1 MSLFNKVTKSF
12 QWGDKTVILETGEI
26 ARQAGGAVIV
36 DIEGTVILATV
47 VASKS
52 AKPGQDF
59 FPLTVDYI
67 EKTYAA
73 GKIPGSFFK
82 REAKPSEHE
91 TLTSRLIDRP
101 IRPLFP
107 EGFLNEVHVV
117 IHTLSLNP
125 EVDADIAA
133 MIGVSAALSVSGI
146 PFSGP
151 IGAARVGYIN
161 GQYVLNPG
169 QTARKDSQMDLIV
182 AGTEAAVLMVESE
195 ALQLSEEIMLGG
207 VVFGHQQASLAI
219 SAIHELVRDAG
230 KPVWNWTAPAE
241 DEAFVAKVNG
251 LAEEKLRA
259 VYQIRSKQARTQA
272 LREANAGVMAA
283 LKEGGESFDSGKVN
297 DLLFAIESKIVRSQI
312 LEGEPRIDG
321 RDTRTVR
328 PIEIRN
334 SVLPRTHGS
343 ALFTRGETQAL
354 VITTL
359 GTERDAQRIDALA
372 GEYEDRFLFHYN
384 MPPFATGEVGRMGS
398 TKRREIG
405 HGRLAKRAL
414 VAVLPSKEEFPYTVR
429 VVSEITESN
438 GSSSMA
444 SVCGGCLSMM
454 DAGVPMKAHV
464 AGIAMGLIKEGNKF
478 AVLTD
483 ILGDEDHLGDMDFK
497 VAGTT
502 NGITALQMDIKI
514 QGITKEIMQV
524 ALAQAK
530 EARMHILGKMQEAMG
545 EAKAEVSSFAPR
557 LTTLKINPEKIRDVI
572 GKGGAV
578 IRGLQEETGTT
589 INIDED
595 GTITIAS
602 TDPEKAELAK
612 KRIEQITAEVEI
624 GKVYEGPVT
633 KILDFGAL
641 INLLPG
647 KDGLL
652 HISQIAHERVEKVT
666 DYLSEGQIVKV
677 KVLETDEKGRVKL
690 SMKALTERPA
700 GMEFQERAPREDR
713 GDRPPRG
720 DRGPRE
726 DRGDRGDRGGDRA
739 PRGDRP
745 PRFEGERNDAQPRS
759 EQPAPAA
766 EQPPREPQE

>member
-1 MSLFNKVTKSF
+1 MSIFNKVTKTF
-12 QWGDKTVILETGEI
+12 QWGQHTVTMETGEI
-26 ARQAGGAVIV
+26 ARQASGAVLVNI
-36 DIEGTVILATV
+36 DDTVVLATV
-47 VASKS
+47 VASKQ
-52 AKPGQDF
+52 AKSGQDF

-82 REAKPSEHE
+82 REAKPSELE

-107 EGFLNEVHVV
+107 EGFYNDVHVV
-117 IHTLSLNP
+117 IHTVSLNP

-133 MIGVSAALSVSGI
+133 LIATSAALSVSGI
-146 PFSGP
+146 PFNGP

-161 GQYVLNPG
+161 GEYVLNPG
-169 QTARKDSQMDLIV
+169 QTQRKDSQMDLVV

-195 ALQLSEEIMLGG
+195 AQQLPEDVMLGA
-207 VVFGHQQASLAI
+207 VVFGHEQGRIAI
-219 SAIHELVRDAG
+219 DAIHELVREAG
-230 KPVWNWTAPAE
+230 KPVWDWVAPAKDE
-241 DEAFVAKVNG
+241 ELIAKVAALGDEA
-251 LAEEKLRA
+251 LRTA
-259 VYQIRSKQARTQA
+259 YQIRNKQSRTQA
-272 LREANAGVMAA
+272 CREAYAAVKAGLTAQGVEFDGV
-283 LKEGGESFDSGKVN
+283 KVEGMLFD
-297 DLLFAIESKIVRSQI
+297 IEARIVRSQI
-312 LEGEPRIDG
+312 LAGEPRIDG

-354 VITTL
+354 VVSTL

-372 GEYEDRFLFHYN
+372 GEFEDRFLFHYN

-414 VAVLPSKEEFPYTVR
+414 AACLPSKEEFPYTIR

-464 AGIAMGLIKEGNKF
+464 AGIAMGLIKEDNRF

-502 NGITALQMDIKI
+502 SGITALQMDIKI

-545 EAKAEVSSFAPR
+545 EAKAEISSFAPK
-557 LTTLKINPEKIRDVI
+557 LYTMKINPEKIRDVI
-572 GKGGAV
+572 GKGGST
-578 IRGLQEETGTT
+578 IRALTEETGTQ
-589 INIDED
+589 IDIGED

-602 TDPEKAELAK
+602 SDAAKADEAK
-612 KRIEQITAEVEI
+612 RRIEEITAEVEI
-624 GKVYEGPVT
+624 GKIYEGPVT

-641 INLLPG
+641 VNLLPG

-652 HISQIAHERVEKVT
+652 HISQIAHERVERVA
-666 DYLSEGQIVKV
+666 DYLQEGQIIKV
-677 KVLETDEKGRVKL
+677 KVMETDEKGRVKL
-690 SMKALTERPA
+690 SLKALTERPA
-700 GMEFQERAPREDR
+700 GME
-713 GDRPPRG
+713 
-720 DRGPRE
+720 
-726 DRGDRGDRGGDRA
+726 
-739 PRGDRP
+739 
-745 PRFEGERNDAQPRS
+745 RS
-759 EQPAPAA
+759 ERPAPA
-766 EQPPREPQE
+766 EREFRQPREPRQQREFREPREPREPRDGGRPAAESEQQQQQQQ

>member
-1 MSLFNKVTKSF
+1 MSLFNKVSKTF
-12 QWGDKTVILETGEI
+12 QWGQHSVTLETGEI

-36 DIEGTVILATV
+36 SIEGTVVLATV

-133 MIGVSAALSVSGI
+133 LIGSSAALAISGV
-146 PFSGP
+146 PFAGP
-151 IGAARVGYIN
+151 MGAARVGYIN
-161 GQYVLNPG
+161 GEYVLNPG
-169 QTARKDSQMDLIV
+169 QTQRKDSQMDLVV
-182 AGTEAAVLMVESE
+182 AGTESAVLMVESE
-195 ALQLSEEIMLGG
+195 ALQLSEEVMLGG
-207 VVFGHQQASLAI
+207 IVFGHEQARIAI
-219 SAIHELVRDAG
+219 NAIHELVKDAG
-230 KPVWNWTAPAE
+230 KPVWDWQPEPKNEPLIAQINT
-241 DEAFVAKVNG
+241 
-251 LAEEKLRA
+251 LAGDKLKA
-259 VYQIRSKQARTQA
+259 VYEIRDKQARTQA
-272 LREANAGVMAA
+272 LRTAYAEVHTA
-283 LKEGGESFDSGKVN
+283 LKAGDIPYDNALVQN
-297 DLLFAIESKIVRSQI
+297 LLFDVEAKLVRSQI
-312 LEGEPRIDG
+312 LQGEPRIDG

-354 VITTL
+354 VVTTL
-359 GTERDAQRIDALA
+359 GTERDAQRIDALS
-372 GEYEDRFLFHYN
+372 GDYEDRFMFHYN

-414 VAVLPSKEEFPYTVR
+414 VAVLPSKEVFPYTMR
-429 VVSEITESN
+429 VVSEISESN

-444 SVCGGCLSMM
+444 SVCGGCLSLM
-454 DAGVPMKAHV
+454 DAGVPMTAHV
-464 AGIAMGLIKEGNKF
+464 AGIAMGLIKDGNRF

-530 EARMHILGKMQEAMG
+530 EARMHILGKMQDAMG
-545 EAKAEVSSFAPR
+545 EAKTEVSNFAPK
-557 LTTLKINPEKIRDVI
+557 LYTMKINPEKIRDVI

-578 IRGLQEETGTT
+578 IRALTEETGCQ
-589 INIDED
+589 INIEED
-595 GTITIAS
+595 GTITIAA
-602 TDPEKAELAK
+602 TDGAKAEEAK
-612 KRIEQITAEVEI
+612 RRIAEITAEVEI
-624 GKVYEGPVT
+624 GKIYEGPVT
-633 KILDFGAL
+633 KVLDFGAL

-652 HISQIAHERVEKVT
+652 HISQIAHERVEKVS

-677 KVLETDEKGRVKL
+677 KVMETDEKGRVKL
-690 SMKALTERPA
+690 SMKALIERPSS
-700 GMEFQERAPREDR
+700 GQ
-713 GDRPPRG
+713 DRPAQEPRG
-720 DRGPRE
+720 GNSSHE
-726 DRGDRGDRGGDRA
+726 
-739 PRGDRP
+739 
-745 PRFEGERNDAQPRS
+745 
-759 EQPAPAA
+759 
-766 EQPPREPQE
+766 